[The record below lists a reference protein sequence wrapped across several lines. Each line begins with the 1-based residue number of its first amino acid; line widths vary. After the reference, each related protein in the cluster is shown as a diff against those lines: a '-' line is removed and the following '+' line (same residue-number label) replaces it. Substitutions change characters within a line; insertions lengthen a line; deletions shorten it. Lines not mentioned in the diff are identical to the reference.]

1 MELLDNE
8 MFSQELSDIDFE
20 AKRRRRRRSRR
31 A

>member
-20 AKRRRRRRSRR
+20 ARRKRRRRRRC
-31 A
+31 